1 MPRQHQPD
9 LTTTRH
15 LLGYALKFHG
25 VPEKT
30 AARLAQQFSEA
41 HLLRQLSYYSFEC
54 GRRPQDGTDWHYLA
68 LRIRQQLPAPAGYPF
83 PNPD

>member
-1 MPRQHQPD
+1 MQRQHHPNP
-9 LTTTRH
+9 TTTQH
-15 LLGYALKFHG
+15 LLGYALEIHA

-30 AARLAQQFSEA
+30 AARLAKQFSEA

-54 GRRPQDGTDWHYLA
+54 GRRPQDDTDWHYLV
-68 LRIRQQLPAPAGYPF
+68 LRIRQQLPAPPGYPF